1 MDDLDI
7 LLVVVCLVVIA
18 GLRDIIGRD
27 EEEVDVFTVV
37 VVVVVVVIVV
47 VVVVVVVIRPRRPH
61 NGVDVG

>member
-37 VVVVVVVIVV
+37 VVVVVVV
-47 VVVVVVVIRPRRPH
+47 VVIEPLCSSSACRQA
-61 NGVDVG
+61 

>member
-37 VVVVVVVIVV
+37 VVVVVVVIEVH
-47 VVVVVVVIRPRRPH
+47 IGPNH
-61 NGVDVG
+61 I